1 MGRAGMSTLAPLHN
15 TGRRTRLVMVLFWR
29 VKVMRQKGFTLI
41 ELLIVVAIIGILA
54 TIGLPMYTKHQAKAK
69 FTAGLAEISALKA
82 GYEDVINQ
90 GTVPKLDLI
99 GGNSPT
105 ANCKIDVTGDVAT
118 GSGSISCEILDA
130 PAPVLGKTITLT
142 RSANTGWTCATTA
155 DAQYVA
161 KGCGA
166 NGA

>member
-1 MGRAGMSTLAPLHN
+1 
-15 TGRRTRLVMVLFWR
+15 
-29 VKVMRQKGFTLI
+29 MRQKGFTLI

-90 GTVPKLDLI
+90 GTVPRLDLI

-118 GSGSISCEILDA
+118 GSGAISCEILDA

-142 RSANTGWTCATTA
+142 RSATTGWACTTTA

>member
-1 MGRAGMSTLAPLHN
+1 M
-15 TGRRTRLVMVLFWR
+15 
-29 VKVMRQKGFTLI
+29 MRQKGFTLI

-69 FTAGLAEISALKA
+69 FTAGLAEVSALKA
-82 GYEDVINQ
+82 GFEDTLNQ
-90 GTVPKLDLI
+90 GTVPTLALI
-99 GGNSPT
+99 GGTSPT
-105 ANCKIDVTGDVAT
+105 ANCTIEVAGDVAT
-118 GSGSISCEILDA
+118 GTGSIRCEILDA

-142 RSANTGWTCATTA
+142 RSATTGWKCATTA

-166 NGA
+166 DGA

>member
-1 MGRAGMSTLAPLHN
+1 
-15 TGRRTRLVMVLFWR
+15 
-29 VKVMRQKGFTLI
+29 MRQKGFTLI

-69 FTAGLAEISALKA
+69 FTAGLAEVSALKA
-82 GYEDVINQ
+82 GFEDTLNQ
-90 GTVPKLDLI
+90 GTVPTLALI
-99 GGNSPT
+99 GGTSPT
-105 ANCKIDVTGDVAT
+105 ANCTIEVAGDVAT
-118 GSGSISCEILDA
+118 GTGSIRCEILDA

-142 RSANTGWTCATTA
+142 RSATTGWKCTTTA

-166 NGA
+166 DGA

>member
-1 MGRAGMSTLAPLHN
+1 
-15 TGRRTRLVMVLFWR
+15 
-29 VKVMRQKGFTLI
+29 MRQKGFTLI

-82 GYEDVINQ
+82 GYEDTLNQ
-90 GTVPKLDLI
+90 GTVPTLPLI
-99 GGNSPT
+99 GGTSPT

-118 GSGSISCEILDA
+118 GAGSINCEILNA

-142 RSANTGWTCATTA
+142 RSATTGWTCTTTA
-155 DAQYVA
+155 EAQYAA

-166 NGA
+166 DGA

>member
-1 MGRAGMSTLAPLHN
+1 
-15 TGRRTRLVMVLFWR
+15 
-29 VKVMRQKGFTLI
+29 MRQKGFTLI

-82 GYEDVINQ
+82 GYEETINS
-90 GTVPKLDLI
+90 GTVPTVALV
-99 GGNSPT
+99 GGTSPT
-105 ANCKIDVTGDVAT
+105 ANCRIDVTGDVAT
-118 GSGSISCEILDA
+118 GAGSISCEILDA

-142 RSANTGWTCATTA
+142 RSATTGWKCATTA

-166 NGA
+166 DGA

>member
-1 MGRAGMSTLAPLHN
+1 MLW
-15 TGRRTRLVMVLFWR
+15 VLFWR
-29 VKVMRQKGFTLI
+29 VNVIRHKGFTLI

-82 GYEDVINQ
+82 GYEDTLNQ
-90 GTVPKLDLI
+90 GSVPTLALI
-99 GGNSPT
+99 GGTSPT
-105 ANCKIDVTGDVAT
+105 ANCKIEVTGDVA
-118 GSGSISCEILDA
+118 SGAGAISCEILDA

-142 RSANTGWTCATTA
+142 RSATTGWKCATTA

-166 NGA
+166 DAP